1 MLLLWHV
8 FTLKVIEMSLM
19 FGNKQAVI
27 RDIEFQDTGMMLKNP
42 KQNSNSA
49 LVKKR
54 MAAKMKNQS
63 PIQEES
69 IVENEEGT
77 HL

>member
-19 FGNKQAVI
+19 FANKQAVI

-69 IVENEEGT
+69 IVENEDGT

>member
-1 MLLLWHV
+1 
-8 FTLKVIEMSLM
+8 
-19 FGNKQAVI
+19 
-27 RDIEFQDTGMMLKNP
+27 MLKNP
-42 KQNSNSA
+42 KQNSNSS

-69 IVENEEGT
+69 IVENEDGT